1 MRFSI
6 SIPNEAGATWWDERV
21 LRRIEAEEEMNHS
34 AAVGMGSPGNTSSSK
49 PASARHFVEMVLLML
64 AGMGVLS
71 GLATLLFSAAGSSL
85 SDPSGGFRVAPW
97 V

>member
-1 MRFSI
+1 MLRPFDDSATI
-6 SIPNEAGATWWDERV
+6 S
-21 LRRIEAEEEMNHS
+21 
-34 AAVGMGSPGNTSSSK
+34 MGSPGNTSASN
-49 PASARHFVEMVLLML
+49 PDSARHLVEMVLVML

-85 SDPSGGFRVAPW
+85 SDLSGGFRVAPW

>member
-1 MRFSI
+1 MVRRARAPSQR
-6 SIPNEAGATWWDERV
+6 AGLTA
-21 LRRIEAEEEMNHS
+21 LQGPQHLEEEMNDL
-34 AAVGMGSPGNTSSSK
+34 
-49 PASARHFVEMVLLML
+49 VEMVLLML